1 MSTKINTRSPYYYKQ
16 SHASAARIKISIYV
30 YEGIQTTDRPA
41 TAQYIITKDVTTPST
56 GNPYAVFEISEL
68 VRDYLD
74 SSYNN
79 YQSNCSWV
87 DVVYQIL
94 NSSGGVVTGGS
105 SPYIAMDGYGY
116 FEEGI
121 NPELSKRL
129 LLSNKVMWRPED
141 ENIRVPVFSE
151 QATDVVFISKG
162 QAVRSVSLSST
173 NNTSGVVSY
182 VSVSGDVSVDNYR
195 QRVLADGGVYEPS
208 SCLYK
213 LDNQVD
219 VNLVDE
225 VRVSRD
231 GTYDKLI
238 VKTMS
243 CDKYPDRK
251 VTFVNKFGAFQDVY
265 FFAKEIESIN
275 ISSDSYKANTL
286 NYETLSYDLNKAQQH
301 RFDVQG
307 KEKITLNTGYVSEDY
322 NEVLKQMMLSEQVW
336 YTKTTDEES
345 NIFPVI
351 PNTNSLRFK
360 TSLNDK
366 LVDYTIDF
374 DYAFDKI
381 QNIR

>member
-1 MSTKINTRSPYYYKQ
+1 MSTKINVRSPFYYKQ
-16 SHASAARIKISIYV
+16 SHASAAQIKISIYI
-30 YEGIQTTDRPA
+30 YEGVQTTSRPA
-41 TAQYIITKDVTTPST
+41 TAQYVITKDVTTPTT

-74 SSYNN
+74 TSYND
-79 YQSNCSWV
+79 YQSNCAWV
-87 DVVYQIL
+87 DVIYQII
-94 NSSGGVVTGGS
+94 NSSGGVVTGGTN
-105 SPYIAMDGYGY
+105 PYVAMDGYGY

-141 ENIRVPVFSE
+141 ENIRIPVFSE
-151 QATDVVFISKG
+151 QATGVVFLSKG
-162 QAVRSVSLSST
+162 QEVRSVSLSST
-173 NNTSGVVSY
+173 TNSSGVVSY

-195 QRVLADGGVYEPS
+195 QRVLSDEGVYEPS

-225 VRVSRD
+225 ARVSRD

-238 VKTMS
+238 IRTMD

-251 VTFVNKFGAFQDVY
+251 VTFLNKFGAFQDVY

-275 ISSDSYKANTL
+275 ISGDSYKANTI

-322 NEVLKQMMLSEQVW
+322 NEVLKQMMMSEQVW
-336 YTKTTDEES
+336 YTKTTDDES

-366 LVDYTIDF
+366 LVDYTLDF

>member
-1 MSTKINTRSPYYYKQ
+1 MSTKINLRSPYHYKR
-16 SHASAARIKISIYV
+16 SFASAAKIKISIYV
-30 YEGIQTTDRPA
+30 YEGTQTTDRPA
-41 TAQYIITKDVTTPST
+41 TAQYVITKDVTTPTT
-56 GNPYAVFEISEL
+56 GDPYAVFEISEL

-74 SSYNN
+74 SSYNY
-79 YQSNCSWV
+79 YQSNCAWV
-87 DVVYQIL
+87 DVIYQII

-105 SPYIAMDGYGY
+105 DPYVAMDGYGY

-121 NPELSKRL
+121 NPQLSKRL

-238 VKTMS
+238 VKTMN

-265 FFAKEIESIN
+265 FFAKEVSSIN
-275 ISSDSYKANTL
+275 ISGESYKSNII
-286 NYETLSYDLNKAQQH
+286 NYESLGYDTHKHQQQSYNLQA
-301 RFDVQG
+301 
-307 KEKITLNTGYVSEDY
+307 KESIVLNTGFVSEDY
-322 NEVLKQMMLSEQVW
+322 NEVLRQMMMSEQVW
-336 YTKTTDEES
+336 LTITTDEET

-351 PNTNSLRFK
+351 PNTNSLSFK

-366 LVDYTIDF
+366 LVDYAVEF
-374 DYAFDKI
+374 NYAFDKI

>member
-30 YEGIQTTDRPA
+30 YEGTQTTDRPA
-41 TAQYIITKDVTTPST
+41 TAQYIITKDVTTPAT

-74 SSYNN
+74 SSYND
-79 YQSNCSWV
+79 YQSNCAWV

-94 NSSGGVVTGGS
+94 NSSGEVVTGGS

-162 QAVRSVSLSST
+162 QAVRYVSLSST

-195 QRVLADGGVYEPS
+195 QRVLVDGGVYEPS

-238 VKTMS
+238 VKTMN

-265 FFAKEIESIN
+265 FFAKEIESLN
-275 ISSDSYKANTL
+275 VSNEQYKANSI
-286 NYETLSYDLNKAQQH
+286 NYETLSYDTQKHQSQ
-301 RFDVQG
+301 RFNVQG
-307 KEKITLNTGYVSEDY
+307 KQGVTLNTGLVSEDY
-322 NEVLKQMMLSEQVW
+322 NEVIQQMMLSEQVW
-336 YTKTTDEES
+336 YTKTTDEEL
-345 NIFPVI
+345 NIFPVN
-351 PNTNSLRFK
+351 PKTSNVSYK

-366 LVDYTIDF
+366 LVSYTIDF
-374 DYAFDKI
+374 EYAFDKI

>member
-30 YEGIQTTDRPA
+30 YEGTQITDRPA
-41 TAQYIITKDVTTPST
+41 TAQYVITKDVTTPAT

-68 VRDYLD
+68 ARDYLD

-79 YQSNCSWV
+79 YQSNCAWV
-87 DVVYQIL
+87 DVVYQII
-94 NSSGGVVTGGS
+94 NSSGGVVTAGS
-105 SPYIAMDGYGY
+105 DPYIAMDGYGY

-238 VKTMS
+238 VKTMN

-265 FFAKEIESIN
+265 FFAKEIESLN
-275 ISSDSYKANTL
+275 VSNEQYKANSI
-286 NYETLSYDLNKAQQH
+286 NYETLSYDTHKHQSQ
-301 RFDVQG
+301 RFNVQG
-307 KEKITLNTGYVSEDY
+307 KQGVTLNTGLVSEDY
-322 NEVLKQMMLSEQVW
+322 NEVIQQMMLSEQVW

-345 NIFPVI
+345 NIFPVN
-351 PNTNSLRFK
+351 PKTSNVSYK

-366 LVDYTIDF
+366 LVSYTIDF
-374 DYAFDKI
+374 EYAFDKI